1 MHRRLALLA
10 VPVAAAAIAAC
21 GGGGSSKTSAAA
33 PAATSSSSSAA
44 APAATSSSSAPAA
57 TSSSSSAPSGGAA
70 AAGGKATTLTLSA
83 PKSGALKFNTK
94 KLTAKAG
101 KVTIKFTN
109 DSPLPHNVTVQSGT
123 NGPTVGATPTFTKG
137 TKSVTVT
144 VKPGTYTYYCSV
156 PGHRQAGMVGT
167 LTVTG

>member
-21 GGGGSSKTSAAA
+21 GGSGSSKTSSAA
-33 PAATSSSSSAA
+33 PAASSSSSAA

-83 PKSGALKFNTK
+83 PKTGALKFNTK

-123 NGPTVGATPTFTKG
+123 SGPKLGATPTFTKG
-137 TKSVTVT
+137 TKSLTLT
-144 VKPGTYTYYCSV
+144 LKPGTYTYYCSV